1 MKRKAAADP
10 HGGNIYR
17 LVEQYGMDVDEI
29 IDFSASINPL
39 GVPKSVMSEIIHNIK
54 YLCNYPDPD
63 TVSLRQELA
72 KHSGVDYRYIIC
84 GNGSTELIYLIAG
97 FIARALKPEKILIPY
112 PTFSEYENAVISQAL
127 SDGSQKVKIKY
138 LSLNEENNFDINPD
152 EFINA
157 MADGFFDEGRS
168 PLTLPVDIAFLC
180 NPNNPTARLMGKKD
194 VLKIANAAKDLKC
207 YLVVDEA
214 FIDFVPAES
223 VIKETA
229 NNPYLIVLRSLTKF
243 YALSGLRIG
252 YGVFPES
259 IIDAIKSYK
268 EPWSVN
274 TAAQV
279 AAIAAIND
287 LQYKNETFR
296 VIQNEKKVLEDGFK
310 LLGIDYF
317 KSAVNFYLLKHDRAA
332 EITDSLRNKGIMVRD
347 CSNFRGLDNRYIRVA
362 VKSNI
367 DNMRLLKELAVLLD
381 L

>member
-1 MKRKAAADP
+1 MKKQAVSDS

-17 LVEQYGMDVDEI
+17 LIEQYGMDIDEI

-39 GVPKSVMSEIIHNIK
+39 GVPKSVMLEIVNNIK

-63 TVSLRQELA
+63 TVRLRQELA
-72 KHSGVDYRYIIC
+72 KYLGINYQYIIC
-84 GNGSTELIYLIAG
+84 GNGSTELIYLIA
-97 FIARALKPEKILIPY
+97 RALMPEKVLIPY

-127 SDGSQKVKIKY
+127 SDGSQKAKIKY
-138 LSLNEENNFDINPD
+138 LPLNEENNFDINPD

-180 NPNNPTARLMGKKD
+180 NPNNPTAGHMGKKD
-194 VLKIANAAKDLKC
+194 VLKIASAAKDLKC

-214 FIDFVPAES
+214 FIDFAPEES

-259 IIDAIKSYK
+259 IIDAIKSHK

-310 LLGIDYF
+310 LLDIDYF
-317 KSAVNFYLLKHDRAA
+317 RSAVNFYLLKHDRAA
-332 EITDSLRNKGIMVRD
+332 EIAASLRNKGIMVRD
-347 CSNFRGLDNRYIRVA
+347 CSNFRGLDSRYIRVA
-362 VKSNI
+362 VKSNR
-367 DNMRLLKELAVLLD
+367 DNMRLLKELAVL
-381 L
+381 

>member
-1 MKRKAAADP
+1 MKRQEIGP

-17 LVEQYGMDVDEI
+17 LIEQYGMDVDEI

-39 GVPKSVMSEIIHNIK
+39 GVPKSAMSEIINNIK

-63 TVSLRQELA
+63 TVSLRRELA
-72 KHSGVDYRYIIC
+72 KHSGIDYQYSIC
-84 GNGSTELIYLIAG
+84 GNGSTELIYLL
-97 FIARALKPEKILIPY
+97 ARALKPEKVLIPY
-112 PTFSEYENAVISQAL
+112 PTFSEYENAVL
-127 SDGSQKVKIKY
+127 SDKNQKVKIKY
-138 LSLNEENNFDINPD
+138 LPLNEENNFDINPD

-168 PLTLPVDIAFLC
+168 PLTLSVDMAFLC
-180 NPNNPTARLMGKKD
+180 NPNNPTAGLMGKKD
-194 VLKIANAAKDLKC
+194 VLKIADAAKNLKC
-207 YLVVDEA
+207 YLIVDEA
-214 FIDFVPAES
+214 FIDFVPGES
-223 VIKETA
+223 VIKEVI

-287 LQYKNETFR
+287 LTYKNETFKI
-296 VIQNEKKVLEDGFK
+296 IQNEKKVLEDGFK
-310 LLGIDYF
+310 LLGIDYL
-317 KSAVNFYLLKHDRAA
+317 KSAVNFYLLKHDSIA
-332 EITDSLRNKGIMVRD
+332 EITASLRNKGIMVRD
-347 CSNFRGLDNRYIRVA
+347 CSNFKGLDKRYIRVA
-362 VKSNI
+362 VKSNK
-367 DNMRLLKELAVLLD
+367 DNMRLLKELAVLKD
-381 L
+381 IWDRA